1 MESEMM
7 CFESHMWS
15 SKMPKGLDLEVSEH
29 PMTMR
34 RVANIVIAMERL
46 KNSVAQSLLSPDFRD
61 ENLLSI
67 MLESIVEE
75 KCVPEVYSAQPQFI
89 RTSQPANDC
98 TVTDSQK
105 RSLVQNSMK
114 LHSVMLHGFALYFVH
129 QNNILPFFFHPSP
142 PEHVDIST
150 PSTSA
155 EGSPVV
161 LGIKG
166 TDLYLSC
173 HMEGNEPTLHLESVE
188 NKDLLQNISSD
199 SDLMRFLFYKND
211 TGLTVSTLRS
221 ALFPDWYVSTVEQD
235 NEPIQMCVEA
245 SHNYKTFSFQR
256 QI

>member
-114 LHSVMLHGFALYFVH
+114 LHSVMLHGFALYFV
-129 QNNILPFFFHPSP
+129 
-142 PEHVDIST
+142 
-150 PSTSA
+150 A

>member
-114 LHSVMLHGFALYFVH
+114 LHSVML
-129 QNNILPFFFHPSP
+129 P

-235 NEPIQMCVEA
+235 NELLCVLPP
-245 SHNYKTFSFQR
+245 SIHLLKKLS
-256 QI
+256 

>member
-114 LHSVMLHGFALYFVH
+114 LHSVMLQGGSDSRKVH
-129 QNNILPFFFHPSP
+129 LNM
-142 PEHVDIST
+142 ST
-150 PSTSA
+150 YRPPSTSA

-173 HMEGNEPTLHLESVE
+173 HMEGNGPTLHLESVE
-188 NKDLLQNISSD
+188 NKDLLQDISSD

>member
-114 LHSVMLHGFALYFVH
+114 LHSVMLQGGSDSRKVH
-129 QNNILPFFFHPSP
+129 LNI
-142 PEHVDIST
+142 
-150 PSTSA
+150 
-155 EGSPVV
+155 PVV

>member
-114 LHSVMLHGFALYFVH
+114 LHSVML
-129 QNNILPFFFHPSP
+129 P

-245 SHNYKTFSFQR
+245 SHNYKTFSFQL
-256 QI
+256 QNCALSNGFMV

>member
-114 LHSVMLHGFALYFVH
+114 LHSVML
-129 QNNILPFFFHPSP
+129 P

-235 NEPIQMCVEA
+235 NEPIQMCVEREVCPGFF
-245 SHNYKTFSFQR
+245 KTNPLSQTSVEEKR
-256 QI
+256 

>member
-114 LHSVMLHGFALYFVH
+114 LHSVML
-129 QNNILPFFFHPSP
+129 P

-235 NEPIQMCVEA
+235 NEPIQMCVETRA
-245 SHNYKTFSFQR
+245 PSTVHYFCSHTV
-256 QI
+256 